1 VRRNDGA
8 PGIDKLTLDAVEEYG
23 IDRFLTEI
31 QSELCEGRYRPWP
44 ARQVLIPKPGQP
56 GQTRPL
62 AIASVR
68 DRVVQAALKIV
79 FEPIF
84 EADFLPC
91 SFGFRPKRSAHD
103 ALHVL
108 DNEAQ
113 RGRRWV
119 VETDIANCFDA
130 IPKDQLI
137 HAVQERVCDQSVLKL
152 LRVVL
157 GAGVMT
163 ADGQVRQ
170 SLTGTPQG
178 GPLSPLLCNAYLH
191 QLDRVWSVREHGV
204 LVRYCDDLVVMCRS
218 REQAE
223 AALARLGQLLAQLGL
238 QLKQAKTRI
247 VRLEMGGPG
256 FDFLGFHHRLVRS
269 RGIRG
274 RKGVTFLARWPSDKA
289 MRHARDRLRVLTR
302 SSRLLASV
310 EAVVGD
316 MNMFLRGWGAYFRY
330 GHSAARFAEISNYAL
345 DVWRCSSGSDIN
357 AGVAMVC
364 PWSPTCRRTGAGWST
379 CREPWSHPG
388 QVPRPGGK
396 DRMPAVNGVGKPCAG
411 EPHARFDGRELET
424 RHHRPR
430 PPQWDNLP
438 GNRRNIRLRDL
449 QPARCPRASSRPS
462 CLALPPVPAQ
472 LP

>member
-1 VRRNDGA
+1 VSAELASPTDRKRDVVPRDKVRALQHTLYRAAKADPGRRFHTLWDKVLRRDVLWRGWVAVRRNDGA
-8 PGIDKLTLDAVEEYG
+8 SGIDKLTLDAVEEYG

-31 QSELCEGRYRPWP
+31 QSELREGQYRPLP
-44 ARQVLIPKPGQP
+44 ARQVLIPKPGAP

-91 SFGFRPKRSAHD
+91 SFGFRPRRSAHD

-163 ADGQVRQ
+163 ADGQVRR
-170 SLTGTPQG
+170 SVTGTPQG

-223 AALARLGQLLAQLGL
+223 TALTRLSQLLAQLGL

-247 VRLEMGGPG
+247 VRLEVGGPG
-256 FDFLGFHHRLVRS
+256 FDFLGFHHRLMRS

-274 RKGVTFLARWPSDKA
+274 RRGVTFLARWPSDKA
-289 MRHARDRLRVLTR
+289 MRHARDRLRALTR
-302 SSRLLASV
+302 SSRLLLPV
-310 EAVVGD
+310 EAIVGD

-330 GHSAARFAEISNYAL
+330 GHSAARFTTISHYAL
-345 DVWRCSSGSDIN
+345 ERL
-357 AGVAMVC
+357 ALF
-364 PWSPTCRRTGAGWST
+364 
-379 CREPWSHPG
+379 
-388 QVPRPGGK
+388 
-396 DRMPAVNGVGKPCAG
+396 VGKR
-411 EPHARFDGRELET
+411 HKRGRRYGLSVVAYLSPN
-424 RHHRPR
+424 RCGLV
-430 PPQWDNLP
+430 NLS
-438 GNRRNIRLRDL
+438 GTVVT
-449 QPARCPRASSRPS
+449 PRAGTTPWREK
-462 CLALPPVPAQ
+462 LNADGERRR
-472 LP
+472 